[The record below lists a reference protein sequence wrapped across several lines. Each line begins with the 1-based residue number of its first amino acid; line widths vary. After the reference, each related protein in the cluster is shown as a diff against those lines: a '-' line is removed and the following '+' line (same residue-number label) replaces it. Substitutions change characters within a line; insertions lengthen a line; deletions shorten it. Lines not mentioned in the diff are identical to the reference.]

1 MDFRLLS
8 CGFSQPRRQNAIG
21 ESLKMTVF
29 ICGVPASPA
38 RGLGFISP
46 ISPGTLCACKRIEVP
61 KPRQTVQVSRGAAR
75 WTDAHRVPRH
85 TRTEETFP
93 RPRFFGLDVSKKSL
107 LERECARCDLSK
119 GLLTRTRQRSRPS
132 PWGKGYRAGC
142 RLSNGRLS
150 IRARCLRCR
159 QSNS

>member
-8 CGFSQPRRQNAIG
+8 LPTSYPWRQNAIG

-46 ISPGTLCACKRIEVP
+46 ISPWTLRACKRIEVP
-61 KPRQTVQVSRGAAR
+61 KPRPDADADGAG
-75 WTDAHRVPRH
+75 VPRRGGLTRIGCPGT

-119 GLLTRTRQRSRPS
+119 GSLTRTRQRSRPS

-142 RLSNGRLS
+142 RLSNGRPLVHPCS
-150 IRARCLRCR
+150 LPPL
-159 QSNS
+159 